1 MYGSPKLYIGCWSL
15 ILKVK
20 LPMFDAQILDRLTKT
35 GNTLSLALPI
45 RIMSSCNDTRKPLVH
60 FHSVVGLGQK
70 LVRTGKNL
78 GCFVATW
85 TTYIQSGP
93 MMANRL

>member
-70 LVRTGKNL
+70 LVRTHGKL
-78 GCFVATW
+78 
-85 TTYIQSGP
+85 
-93 MMANRL
+93 RLLCGNMDNIYTIWPHDGK